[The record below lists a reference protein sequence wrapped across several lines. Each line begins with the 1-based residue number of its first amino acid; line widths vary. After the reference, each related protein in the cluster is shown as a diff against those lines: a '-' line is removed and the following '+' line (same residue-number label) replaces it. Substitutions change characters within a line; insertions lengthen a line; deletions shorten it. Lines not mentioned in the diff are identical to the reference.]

1 MANKKISEFPLTTS
15 LASSDVFLINHLDNT
30 SRVSFNTLS
39 SSISNSVSDSIL
51 SVVGPTVT
59 TNSQTGTSYTITLP
73 DNGRHITLS
82 NSSPITLFVPT
93 NATVLFPI
101 GSQIMISQLGT
112 GQVTVAAV
120 TPGTTS
126 VNGNNGTRTAG
137 QYAIISL
144 IKIATDSWIIGG
156 DATI

>member
-1 MANKKISEFPLTTS
+1 MANKKISDFTTITDVGGTDLLLIDHNGSTYNTEVGS
-15 LASSDVFLINHLDNT
+15 LFGAAKIQ
-30 SRVSFNTLS
+30 
-39 SSISNSVSDSIL
+39 
-51 SVVGPTVT
+51 
-59 TNSQTGTSYTITLP
+59 SQTGTTYTIVLEDT
-73 DNGRHITLS
+73 GSHITFS
-82 NSSPITLFVPT
+82 NSAPINLLVPT
-93 NATVLFPI
+93 NSVATFPI
-101 GSQIMISQLGT
+101 GSQMIISQIGT